1 MKRALCYM
9 MDGSK
14 PVTIFDKTYQPADI
28 PTMVYYKFKDDNEF
42 IDINSINFYEELPAN
57 PDETVYQEAK
67 WCSKNFE
74 KPEKGDKTPHVD
86 GPVKVLLAA
95 TGLMADYDY
104 SSLFGELQHGSEI
117 SSRFVQYEV
126 GNKTVIIVMYMQS
139 IMKISM
145 SRKDICQILMV
156 INLTILQKI

>member
-1 MKRALCYM
+1 

-67 WCSKNFE
+67 WCSKDIE
-74 KPEKGDKTPHVD
+74 KPDKGD
-86 GPVKVLLAA
+86 
-95 TGLMADYDY
+95 
-104 SSLFGELQHGSEI
+104 
-117 SSRFVQYEV
+117 
-126 GNKTVIIVMYMQS
+126 
-139 IMKISM
+139 
-145 SRKDICQILMV
+145 
-156 INLTILQKI
+156 